1 MWCRTEEQLIKHH
14 EGNLIKIEMNLEK
27 SLFNFYG
34 LFYPTFSVIML

>member
-27 SLFNFYG
+27 SFLIFMDCFI
-34 LFYPTFSVIML
+34 LLLVL